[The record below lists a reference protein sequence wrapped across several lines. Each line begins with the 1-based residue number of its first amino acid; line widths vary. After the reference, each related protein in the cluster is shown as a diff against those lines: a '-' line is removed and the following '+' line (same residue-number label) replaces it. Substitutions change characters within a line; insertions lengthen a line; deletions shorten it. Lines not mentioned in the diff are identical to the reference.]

1 VIKLKDLLYEQLD
14 EDKYRLVIIF
24 HYDPEY
30 PDDLDV
36 AKRWEPEAKKVSS
49 EHYMVEMDGAY
60 INKNDNAITI
70 HNAGDKDGFVIEP
83 ENTLVLVKE
92 VADATK
98 KMSWLDE
105 IISLERSGIFCVNP
119 SQCKRICADKYL
131 SMLYFA
137 DNGLRQPKTI
147 LVGNEKTVLDDF
159 ERLETQYPIIMKT
172 SSGTQGVGVL
182 FVESERSL
190 LAITQLVFKL
200 DKKVDLLLQEYI
212 KTSYDVRVHVLHGE
226 VLGAMKRE
234 VIPGDFRS
242 NYSQGS
248 ETLPFDL
255 TKLEEEDCIKA
266 AKAVDG
272 IWVGVDFI
280 PSEDRENE
288 SPFMLEVNSN
298 PGTSGI
304 EKTLNKNIALDVLE
318 SFKDRS
324 NWLKPEPFKS
334 IYD

>member
-1 VIKLKDLLYEQLD
+1 
-14 EDKYRLVIIF
+14 
-24 HYDPEY
+24 
-30 PDDLDV
+30 
-36 AKRWEPEAKKVSS
+36 
-49 EHYMVEMDGAY
+49 
-60 INKNDNAITI
+60 
-70 HNAGDKDGFVIEP
+70 
-83 ENTLVLVKE
+83 
-92 VADATK
+92 
-98 KMSWLDE
+98 
-105 IISLERSGIFCVNP
+105 
-119 SQCKRICADKYL
+119 
-131 SMLYFA
+131 
-137 DNGLRQPKTI
+137 
-147 LVGNEKTVLDDF
+147 
-159 ERLETQYPIIMKT
+159 
-172 SSGTQGVGVL
+172 
-182 FVESERSL
+182 
-190 LAITQLVFKL
+190 
-200 DKKVDLLLQEYI
+200 
-212 KTSYDVRVHVLHGE
+212 
-226 VLGAMKRE
+226 RE

-324 NWLKPEPFKS
+324 NWLKPKPFKS